1 MQREEMIP
9 DLVTH
14 LSSEDP
20 ELRKHVALAIFKVC
34 KIPRRIDISIYSCFK
49 CAEEK
54 ATRDAVRQNGGLDP
68 LVTMLKA
75 ETAIKDGNNKPIV
88 AALSGALW
96 KCAISPENVR
106 RLEELNT
113 MELLVSCLQCE
124 DNEEVHIFSQ
134 SSPPKPIAFRQKL
147 TSLTANSY

>member
-1 MQREEMIP
+1 MQI
-9 DLVTH
+9 
-14 LSSEDP
+14 S
-20 ELRKHVALAIFKVC
+20 LRVWIDFSIF
-34 KIPRRIDISIYSCFK
+34 YSCFK

-124 DNEEVHIFSQ
+124 DNEEVQIFSCYYGYYHVLV
-134 SSPPKPIAFRQKL
+134 KCAL
-147 TSLTANSY
+147 N

>member
-1 MQREEMIP
+1 MQ
-9 DLVTH
+9 
-14 LSSEDP
+14 
-20 ELRKHVALAIFKVC
+20 
-34 KIPRRIDISIYSCFK
+34 ISISVWIDFSIFCSRFK

-124 DNEEVHIFSQ
+124 DNEEVQTCFLLITMLRLRL
-134 SSPPKPIAFRQKL
+134 KA
-147 TSLTANSY
+147 